1 MQDIIDFLQDPSDY
15 QLGIRLLEA
24 NTKNRQLVNFL
35 ARKENANNREKLVYE
50 LGKLVDVPVVP
61 KVSEND
67 KSTTDNTED
76 TEPTGECSE
85 KCSKEECALKCQQ
98 GKFTEPATHSSPL
111 TPHQTD
117 LYEKFE
123 KEAEKLYRERANLS
137 NTLADAQSEEER
149 KEIADK
155 IEAINAL
162 YDAKKAEIEGLG
174 KATEATSEKS
184 TVEIDPQIAVLKLE
198 RDKLRQI
205 VSKKKKNITDNP
217 SSKNV
222 LTWQTDQAK
231 AEEEIKEIDKK
242 IALLDLKDGSKEPS
256 E

>member
-1 MQDIIDFLQDPSDY
+1 MQDIIKFLEDPSDY

-35 ARKENANNREKLVYE
+35 ARKENTNNKEKLVYE

-67 KSTTDNTED
+67 NSTTDNTED
-76 TEPTGECSE
+76 TEPTTGECSE
-85 KCSKEECALKCQQ
+85 KCSKEECALKCQ
-98 GKFTEPATHSSPL
+98 GKPVSKESLTTE
-111 TPHQTD
+111 QTD
-117 LYEKFE
+117 LYEQFE

-137 NTLADAQSEEER
+137 NTLADAQSDEER

-155 IEAINAL
+155 IEAINVL
-162 YDAKKAEIEGLG
+162 YDAKKADIEGLG
-174 KATEATSEKS
+174 KATEATTEKS

-217 SSKNV
+217 TSKNV

-242 IALLDLKDGSKEPS
+242 NCTSRS
-256 E
+256 ERWKQRA